1 MMTRRRFLQASVGL
15 GTAVAAKVR
24 TKAAQQ
30 PFPFLCRE
38 GIQLLLDGQPFRTLG
53 FNKHELLSLY
63 LADFFGRD
71 RKEALTSARKSL
83 DALAQTGMVAL
94 RVNALPFW
102 PAEIERTYIE
112 ARDVFWKRFDEMVA
126 DCRQRGLRLIPV
138 LMWHIAFPDLASESL
153 QDFVNHPRS
162 KSRRLFE
169 GWVEDIVTRY
179 KDDPTILFWELTNEA
194 NLTVDL
200 KPMFPQGV
208 IVPRDLT
215 KPYKHLVRNPGPRDE
230 RNNWSADELAAFVR
244 EITFLIKSLDPNHLV
259 GTGFSLPRPSAWH
272 LWLGSLRRAKK
283 MDWTKDSE
291 EEQANFIRLIN
302 PEPVDLISFHFYL
315 GGEEALDQIVMLKR
329 VADELEKPV
338 YAGELGVS
346 TKAVPQGYSHPAGQE
361 GLRCVLEMMEALDV
375 PMVLIW
381 SWDDYCKPLHEPTVY
396 SDKHSEVVAM
406 LREFQGRWG
415 KNFRPTTRGV
425 SEITRQR
432 LQTLLQDWRKVLRRE
447 K

>member
-1 MMTRRRFLQASVGL
+1 MTRRQFLQASVGL
-15 GTAVAAKVR
+15 GTAVAAKVG

-30 PFPFLCRE
+30 PSPFLRRE
-38 GIQLLLDGQPFRTLG
+38 GVQLLLDGQPFRTLG
-53 FNKHELLSLY
+53 VNKHELLSLY

-71 RKEALTSARKSL
+71 RNEALTSAKKSL

-112 ARDVFWKRFDEMVA
+112 ARNVFWKRFDEMVS

-138 LMWHIAFPDLASESL
+138 LMWHIAFPDIASESL

-169 GWVEDIVTRY
+169 SWVEDIVTRY

-208 IVPRDLT
+208 IMPRDLT
-215 KPYKHLVRNPGPRDE
+215 KPYKHLVRNPAPRNE

-244 EITFLIKSLDPNHLV
+244 ETTFLIKSLDQNHLV
-259 GTGFSLPRPSAWH
+259 GAGHSLPRPAAWH

>member
-1 MMTRRRFLQASVGL
+1 MTRRQFLQVSVGL
-15 GTAVAAKVR
+15 GAAVAVKVE

-30 PFPFLCRE
+30 PSPFLRRD
-38 GIQLLLDGQPFRTLG
+38 GIQLFLDGQPFRTLG
-53 FNKHELLSLY
+53 VNKHELLSLY
-63 LADFFGRD
+63 LADLLGRD
-71 RKEALTSARKSL
+71 RNEALTLARKSL

-112 ARDVFWKRFDEMVA
+112 ANDVFWKRFDEMVT

-169 GWVEDIVTRY
+169 AWVEDIVTRY

-208 IVPRDLT
+208 IPPHDLT
-215 KPYKHLVRNPGPRDE
+215 KPYKHLVRNPAPRGE

-244 EITFLIKSLDPNHLV
+244 ETTFLIKSLNKNHLV
-259 GTGFSLPRPSAWH
+259 GTGFSLPRPAAWH

-315 GGEEALDQIVMLKR
+315 GSEEAVDQIVVLKR
-329 VADELEKPV
+329 VADELDKPV

-346 TKAVPQGYSHPAGQE
+346 TKAVPQGYSHPLGQE

-375 PMVLIW
+375 PIALIW
-381 SWDDYCKPLHEPTVY
+381 AWEDACKPPHEPSVY
-396 SDKHSEVVAM
+396 SSKHPEVVVM
-406 LREFQGRWG
+406 LKEFQGRWR
-415 KNFRPTTRGV
+415 KNLKPVVRGV
-425 SEITRQR
+425 SDVARQR
-432 LQTLLQDWRKVLRRE
+432 LQMLLKRWHEVLRGG

>member
-1 MMTRRRFLQASVGL
+1 MTRRQFFQASVGL
-15 GTAVAAKVR
+15 GTAVVVKVG

-30 PFPFLCRE
+30 PSPFLRRE
-38 GIQLLLDGQPFRTLG
+38 GVQLLLDGQPFRTLG
-53 FNKHELLSLY
+53 VNKHELLSLY

-71 RKEALTSARKSL
+71 RNEALTSAKKSL

-138 LMWHIAFPDLASESL
+138 LMWHIAFPDIASESL

-169 GWVEDIVTRY
+169 SWVEDIVTRY

-208 IVPRDLT
+208 IMPRDLT
-215 KPYKHLVRNPGPRDE
+215 KPYKHLVRNPGPRNE

-244 EITFLIKSLDPNHLV
+244 ETTFLIKSLDQNHLV
-259 GTGFSLPRPSAWH
+259 GAGHTLPRPAAWH
-272 LWLGSLRRAKK
+272 LWLGSLRQAKK

-291 EEQANFIRLIN
+291 EEQANFIRLVN

-315 GGEEALDQIVMLKR
+315 GSEEALDQIIVLKR
-329 VADELEKPV
+329 VADELDKPV

>member
-1 MMTRRRFLQASVGL
+1 MTRREFVKVSLGL
-15 GTAVAAKVR
+15 GAAVAAKSEA
-24 TKAAQQ
+24 KALQQ
-30 PFPFLCRE
+30 SSPFLRRE
-38 GIQLLLDGQPFRTLG
+38 GFQLLFGGQPFRTLG
-53 FNKHELLSLY
+53 VNKHELLSLY
-63 LADFFGRD
+63 LADLLGRD
-71 RKEALTSARKSL
+71 RNEAFTSARKSL

-102 PAEIERTYIE
+102 PAEIERTYFE
-112 ARDVFWKRFDEMVA
+112 ARDVFWRRFDEMVS
-126 DCRQRGLRLIPV
+126 DCRQRGLKLIPV
-138 LMWHIAFPDLASESL
+138 LMWHIAFPDLASENL
-153 QDFVNHPRS
+153 QDFANHPRS

-169 GWVEDIVTRY
+169 AWVEDIVTRY
-179 KDDPTILFWELTNEA
+179 RDDPTILFWELTNEA

-208 IVPRDLT
+208 IPPFDLT
-215 KPYKHLVRNPGPRDE
+215 KPYKHLVRNPAPRNE
-230 RNNWSADELAAFVR
+230 RNNWSADELASFVR
-244 EITFLIKSLDPNHLV
+244 ETTFLIKSLDPNHLV

-272 LWLGSLRRAKK
+272 LWLGSLRRAKE

-302 PEPVDLISFHFYL
+302 PEPIDLISFHFYL
-315 GGEEALDQIVMLKR
+315 DADETLDQILVLNR
-329 VADELEKPV
+329 VADELDKPI

-346 TKAVPQGYSHPAGQE
+346 TKAVPQGYSHPAGRE
-361 GLRCVLEMMEALDV
+361 GLRFVLEMMEALDV

-396 SDKHSEVVAM
+396 SDKHLEVVAM
-406 LREFQGRWG
+406 LKKFQERWG

-425 SEITRQR
+425 SESTWQR
-432 LQTLLQDWRKVLRRE
+432 LQTLLQDWRKVLRRA

>member
-1 MMTRRRFLQASVGL
+1 MTRRQFLQASVVL
-15 GTAVAAKVR
+15 GTAVGMKVGAKV
-24 TKAAQQ
+24 AQQ
-30 PFPFLCRE
+30 PSPFLRRE

-53 FNKHELLSLY
+53 VNKHELLSLY
-63 LADFFGRD
+63 LSDLLGRD
-71 RKEALTSARKSL
+71 RNEALTSVRKSL

-112 ARDVFWKRFDEMVA
+112 ARDVFWKRFDEMVS

-138 LMWHIAFPDLASESL
+138 LMWHIAFPDLANESL

-162 KSRRLFE
+162 NSRRLFE
-169 GWVEDIVTRY
+169 AWVEDIVTHY

-194 NLTVDL
+194 DLTVDL

-208 IVPRDLT
+208 IMPRDLT
-215 KPYKHLVRNPGPRDE
+215 KPYKHLVRNPGPRNE

-244 EITFLIKSLDPNHLV
+244 ETTLLIKSLDPNHLV
-259 GTGFSLPRPSAWH
+259 GTGFSLPRPAAWH
-272 LWLGSLRRAKK
+272 LWLVSLRRAKE

-302 PEPVDLISFHFYL
+302 PEPVDLVSFHFYL
-315 GGEEALDQIVMLKR
+315 GGEEALDQIVVLKR
-329 VADELEKPV
+329 VADELDKPV

-346 TKAVPQGYSHPAGQE
+346 TKAVPQGYSHPTGQE

-375 PMVLIW
+375 PIALIW
-381 SWDDYCKPLHEPTVY
+381 AWEDYCEPLHEQSVY
-396 SDKHSEVVAM
+396 PDKQPEVVAV
-406 LREFQGRWG
+406 LKEFQGRWR
-415 KNFRPTTRGV
+415 KNLKPAVRGV
-425 SEITRQR
+425 SDVAHQR
-432 LQTLLQDWRKVLRRE
+432 LQTLLQRWHEVLRGG